1 MKLIIIFTLIFY
13 SNYFNN
19 DWGST
24 GHRVV
29 GKIAEQNISNET
41 RKKIFDL
48 LDGNS
53 IAYVSTYADEI
64 KSNSTFKNYN
74 NWHYANLKLH
84 QKYKTSKKNPKGDV
98 YFGIKKCIDI
108 LNDNTISKK
117 EKQFYLKLLIHL
129 IGDLHQPLH
138 LGKKEDR
145 GGNDIKI
152 KWFDKFSNLHRVWDS
167 NMINY
172 SRLSYSELANN
183 LPAVSDKVK
192 KQIISAPIEK
202 WFEETHNL
210 TKYIYNKLPKD
221 KILGYKYY
229 HENFDIIR
237 LQLLKAGLRLAYTLD
252 QIFK

>member
-84 QKYKTSKKNPKGDV
+84 QKYKTSKKK
-98 YFGIKKCIDI
+98 
-108 LNDNTISKK
+108 S
-117 EKQFYLKLLIHL
+117 
-129 IGDLHQPLH
+129 
-138 LGKKEDR
+138 
-145 GGNDIKI
+145 
-152 KWFDKFSNLHRVWDS
+152 
-167 NMINY
+167 
-172 SRLSYSELANN
+172 
-183 LPAVSDKVK
+183 
-192 KQIISAPIEK
+192 
-202 WFEETHNL
+202 
-210 TKYIYNKLPKD
+210 
-221 KILGYKYY
+221 
-229 HENFDIIR
+229 
-237 LQLLKAGLRLAYTLD
+237 
-252 QIFK
+252 